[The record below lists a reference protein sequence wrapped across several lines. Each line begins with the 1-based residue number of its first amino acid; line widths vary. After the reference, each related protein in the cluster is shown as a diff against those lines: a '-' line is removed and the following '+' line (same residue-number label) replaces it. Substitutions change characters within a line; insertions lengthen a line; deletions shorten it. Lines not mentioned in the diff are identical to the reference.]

1 MSLPSAARESVAAAP
16 PAAKL
21 RRWRKAACLCLALT
35 LGAEPAL
42 LLAQPGPL
50 PRLGDPGGGEL
61 SPLLEHRIGE
71 AIMRDLRRNGVVM
84 DDAEGTDYLN
94 SLAARLTA
102 RNGPDD
108 QKFEFFLVGDPTLN
122 AFALPGGFIGV
133 HSGLIIA
140 AQTESE
146 LASVLAHEM
155 AHVTQRH
162 IARMFERERQSSI
175 FSIAALVLAV
185 LAARSNPQA
194 VGGIVSLGES
204 VQMHQMLGFSRDA
217 EREADRIGLETLG
230 GAGFY
235 PPDMANFFERL
246 QKASRLYEGGAPEY
260 LRTHPL
266 TTNRMADIQGRVQE
280 VAGIASK
287 PVSAQDQLAFEL
299 LRVRLKA
306 LADPGVD
313 GLRRARAQLE
323 SAPAQDS
330 GIAPGLRWYGIAVIA
345 NAQRDFA
352 GARVALAR
360 ARSLLPQGQQYLARV
375 ALEVEL
381 DSGATRPALAL
392 ADEAVGRWPQ
402 ARSLAHLRA
411 RALLELRAYQAAA
424 DYLSESLR
432 QWPKDPRLW
441 KMLAEAHNGLGKDA
455 LAHRATAERY
465 ALAGAWPAAIEQLKM
480 ARTSP
485 QLDFYT
491 ASRIDARLR
500 ELERELRREQ
510 EDSRGQRPDG

>member
-1 MSLPSAARESVAAAP
+1 MSLPSVARESVAAAP
-16 PAAKL
+16 RAAKL
-21 RRWRKAACLCLALT
+21 RRWRSAACICLALT
-35 LGAEPAL
+35 LGAEPPL

-50 PRLGDPGGGEL
+50 PQLGDPGGGEL

-71 AIMRDLRRNGVVM
+71 EIMRDLRRSGEVM
-84 DDAEGTDYLN
+84 DDVEGTDYLN

-102 RNGPDD
+102 SNGPDD
-108 QKFEFFLVGDPTLN
+108 QKFELFLVGDPTLN

-133 HSGLIIA
+133 HSGLIVA
-140 AQTESE
+140 AQSESE

-162 IARMFERERQSSI
+162 IARMFERARQSSI

-194 VGGIVSLGES
+194 IGGIVSLGES

-217 EREADRIGLETLG
+217 EREADRIGLATLV

-235 PPDMANFFERL
+235 PPDMVNFFERL

-280 VAGIASK
+280 IASSASK
-287 PVSAQDQLAFEL
+287 PVSLQDQLAFEL
-299 LRVRLKA
+299 VRARLKA
-306 LADPGVD
+306 LADTGVD

-323 SAPAQDS
+323 SSPDQDS
-330 GIAPGLRWYGIAVIA
+330 DTARGLRWYGIAVIA

-352 GARVALAR
+352 GARLALER
-360 ARSLLPQGQQYLARV
+360 ARPLLPAGQEYLAQVGLQV
-375 ALEVEL
+375 AL
-381 DSGATRPALAL
+381 DSGATKSALVL
-392 ADEAVGRWPQ
+392 ADEAVVRWPHVR
-402 ARSLAHLRA
+402 ALAHLRS
-411 RALLELRAYQAAA
+411 RALLELRDYQVAA
-424 DYLSESLR
+424 DYLTERLR
-432 QWPKDPRLW
+432 EWPKDTRLW
-441 KMLAEAHNGLGKDA
+441 KMLAEAQNGLGKVA
-455 LAHRATAERY
+455 LAHRATAEQY

-500 ELERELRREQ
+500 ELERELRREL
-510 EDSRGQRPDG
+510 EDNKGQRPDG